1 MANTLFV
8 TATEQNS
15 GKTMVSLGLM
25 RSLSGLVSRVGF
37 FKPIWRRDDF
47 VTGGRDAS
55 LIERTYHM
63 DALLDEEP
71 IGMGEVREALLKGQ
85 EEELLGRI
93 SDRYERI
100 ACDKDVVLVEGT
112 DLSHVIS
119 AADASSVFDIN
130 AAIATRLRAR
140 ILLVADG
147 GAGKS
152 VDDIM
157 MHTTM
162 SRDLCTERGCDFL
175 GVIINKVDR
184 EKLDDV
190 NTYVR
195 RTLRKQGVEV
205 FGVVPYNP
213 LLPKPRLAEIAEKLE
228 AKVLYGREHLSNIAL
243 HIIVA
248 AMSVRNM
255 LNYVEEGT
263 LIITPG
269 DRDDVLL
276 AAAAT
281 GVSQAYPSIAGLVLT
296 GGLHPHENVRRL
308 IDRMPGVR
316 IPILLVEDDTHTT
329 SSKLD
334 DIVVSIQADD
344 RRKIELACELIQDNV
359 DEKRIY
365 TSMQIQRTKRAAPQE
380 FLDWV
385 VSEARGLRKHIVFP
399 EGNEERTLKAVAR
412 ILQRG
417 IADVTLLGDAERIP
431 IHAAEIGVDVSRAR
445 IIEPARSDLE
455 PYAQAYFELRK
466 HKGVTSEQA
475 RDQVQ
480 DPVYYGTMMVH
491 RGEADGLVSGAIH
504 STAHTIRPALQIIK
518 TKEGISV
525 ASSVFF
531 MCLEDRVVLYGDCA
545 IVTDPAV
552 EQLAD
557 IALTSAETALA
568 FGIEPYVAMLSYS
581 TGESGMGVSVE
592 KVREATELARAKNP
606 DLPLEGPIQFDAA
619 YDAEVAKIKSPKSK
633 VAGKA
638 TVYIFPDLNAGNIA
652 YKAVQRSAGA
662 LAVGPILQGLKRPVN
677 DLSRGCS
684 VDDIIYVTAITA
696 IQAKSS

>member
-25 RSLSGLVSRVGF
+25 RSLSGLVSKVGF
-37 FKPIWRRDDF
+37 FKPVWRLDDAR
-47 VTGGRDAS
+47 TYARDAA
-55 LIERTYHM
+55 LIERIYHV
-63 DALLDEEP
+63 DALSDEEP
-71 IGMGEVREALLKGQ
+71 IGMGEVRDALSTG
-85 EEELLGRI
+85 EEEKLIGRI

-100 ACDKDVVLVEGT
+100 AQDKDVVLVEGT
-112 DLSHVIS
+112 DLSQVIS
-119 AADASSVFDIN
+119 AAGSRSVFDFN
-130 AAIATRLRAR
+130 AGIAKRLSAH
-140 ILLVADG
+140 ILLIVDG
-147 GAGKS
+147 GAEKS
-152 VDDIM
+152 VEDIM
-157 MHTTM
+157 THTTM
-162 SRDLCTERGCDFL
+162 SRDLFTEQGCHFL
-175 GVIINKVDR
+175 GAIINKVDR

-190 NTYVR
+190 DTYVR
-195 RTLRKQGVEV
+195 RTLRKQGVDV

-228 AKVLYGREHLSNIAL
+228 ARVLYGQEHLSNVAL
-243 HIIVA
+243 HTIVA

-255 LNYVEEGT
+255 LNYIEEGT

-276 AAAAT
+276 AVAAT
-281 GVSQAYPSIAGLVLT
+281 SISQAYPGIAGLVLT
-296 GGLHPHENVRRL
+296 GGLHPHANIKRL
-308 IDRMPGVR
+308 IDKVPGVR
-316 IPILLVEDDTHTT
+316 IPILLVDDDTHTI

-334 DIVVSIQADD
+334 DMAVTIRAEDS
-344 RRKIELACELIQDNV
+344 RKIELACELIQDNV

-365 TSMQIQRTKRAAPQE
+365 TSMQLTRTKQAAPRE
-380 FLDWV
+380 FLDRV
-385 VSEARGLRKHIVFP
+385 VAEARTLRKHIVFP
-399 EGNEERTLKAVAR
+399 EGNEERTLRAAAR
-412 ILQRG
+412 IVERG
-417 IADVTLLGDAERIP
+417 IADVTLLGDTERIP

-445 IIEPARSDLE
+445 IIEPAATDLE
-455 PYAQAYFELRK
+455 AYAQTYFELRK
-466 HKGVTSEQA
+466 HKGVTLEQA

-480 DPVYYGTMMVH
+480 DPVCYGTMMVALE
-491 RGEADGLVSGAIH
+491 EADGLVSGAIH
-504 STAHTIRPALQIIK
+504 STAHTIRPALQIIR
-518 TKEGISV
+518 TKEGTSV

-545 IVTDPAV
+545 IVTDPTA

-581 TGESGMGVSVE
+581 TGESGMGASVQ
-592 KVREATELARAKNP
+592 KVREATALARAKNP

-619 YDAEVAKIKSPKSK
+619 YDEEVAKIKFPKSK

-638 TVYIFPDLNAGNIA
+638 SVYIFPDLNAGNIA
-652 YKAVQRSAGA
+652 YKAVQRSSGA
-662 LAVGPILQGLKRPVN
+662 LAIGPVLQGLNRPVN

-684 VDDIIYVTAITA
+684 VEDIIYVTAMTA
-696 IQAKSS
+696 IQAKG

>member
-15 GKTMVSLGLM
+15 GKTMVCLGLM
-25 RSLSGLVSRVGF
+25 RSLSGLVSKVGF

-47 VTGGRDAS
+47 ATSGRDAT
-55 LIERTYHM
+55 LIERIYHV
-63 DALLDEEP
+63 DSLLDEEP
-71 IGMGEVREALLKGQ
+71 IGMGEVREALSKGQ

-93 SDRYERI
+93 SERYERI
-100 ACDKDVVLVEGT
+100 AHDKDVMLVEGT
-112 DLSHVIS
+112 DLSQLIS
-119 AADASSVFDIN
+119 AADVSSVFDVN
-130 AAIATRLRAR
+130 AAIAKRLRAH
-140 ILLVADG
+140 ILLVVDG

-152 VDDIM
+152 IEDIM
-157 MHTTM
+157 THTTM
-162 SRDLCTERGCDFL
+162 SRDLCMGRGCDFL

-190 NTYVR
+190 DTYVR
-195 RTLRKQGVEV
+195 RTLRKQGVDV

-228 AKVLYGREHLSNIAL
+228 AKVLYGRGHLSNVAL
-243 HIIVA
+243 HTIVA

-255 LNYVEEGT
+255 LNYIEEGT

-281 GVSQAYPSIAGLVLT
+281 SISQAYPSIAGLVLT
-296 GGLHPHENVRRL
+296 GGLHPHANIRRL
-308 IDRMPGVR
+308 IDKVPGMR

-334 DIVVSIQADD
+334 DIIVNIQADD
-344 RRKIELACELIQDNV
+344 SRKIELTWELIQDNV

-365 TSMQIQRTKRAAPQE
+365 TSMQIRRTKRAAPQE
-380 FLDWV
+380 FLDRV
-385 VSEARGLRKHIVFP
+385 VAEARTVRKHIVFP

-412 ILQRG
+412 ILQRD

-431 IHAAEIGVDVSRAR
+431 IHAGELGVDVSRAQ

-455 PYAQAYFELRK
+455 SYAQTYFELRK
-466 HKGVTSEQA
+466 HKGITLDQA

-504 STAHTIRPALQIIK
+504 STAHTIRPSLQIIK

-525 ASSVFF
+525 VSSVLF

-545 IVTDPAV
+545 IVTDPTA

-557 IALTSAETALA
+557 IAVTSAETALA

-581 TGESGMGVSVE
+581 TGESGMGESVE
-592 KVREATELARAKNP
+592 KVRQATELAKARNP

-619 YDAEVAKIKSPKSK
+619 YDAEVASIKSPKSK

-652 YKAVQRSAGA
+652 YKAVQRSAGV

-684 VDDIIYVTAITA
+684 MEDIVYVTAITA
-696 IQAKSS
+696 IQAKA